1 VAWTPLHAADA
12 YATLARGGLRM
23 KPRIDADLPVD
34 ARDLRLD
41 PSAVQEAM
49 RGLERSTN
57 DMTSGTGARL
67 TFDGQKDPIFNAP
80 GVDVWGKTGT
90 ADAPA
95 LLVDLDGDG
104 PGDPVIVR
112 DGDHSW
118 FVVLAGPKGGRPKY
132 AIAVMMEYGGSGGR
146 VSGPITNQIVHAL
159 VAEGYLPS
167 GDAQRGGQ

>member
-1 VAWTPLHAADA
+1 
-12 YATLARGGLRM
+12 M